1 MKMTYRGRRR
11 LRKLGVFLGITLAV
25 ALVALVCWF
34 LWLGRFVVYSADGAK
49 IRLGETPTF
58 EHGVVALPPEN
69 PTVAVHYNEGEDKVN
84 TSSELTQISG
94 AYATTQ
100 MLVDG
105 VDEVDTAIQALPSG
119 SAVMLDLKSI
129 YGNFYYSTNIPGAT
143 QTDALELE
151 PVDSLIQ
158 RLDKSDRYL
167 IARVPAFRDR
177 SFGLENTNCGL
188 PVSGGYLWA
197 DDENCYW
204 LNPTSSGTLSYLISI
219 AEELRDLGFDE
230 VVFTEFRFPSTDQ
243 IIFDSS
249 LSRSEAL
256 AQAAKVLVSTCATE
270 QFAVSFETDDEEF
283 ALPEGRTRLYLT
295 DVSAAKVQSVLDQS
309 TVPVK
314 ESQLVFITETN
325 DTRFDVGSVIRPLS
339 TAPAE
344 PAP

>member
-11 LRKLGVFLGITLAV
+11 LRKFGIFLGITLAV
-25 ALVALVCWF
+25 ALVVLVCWF
-34 LWLGRFVVYSADGAK
+34 FWLGRFVVYTADGAE
-49 IRLGETPTF
+49 IRMGETPSF
-58 EHGVVALPPEN
+58 EDGVVAVPPEN

-105 VDEVDTAIQALPSG
+105 VDAVDTAIQALPAG

-129 YGNFYYSTNIPGAT
+129 YGNFYYSTNVPGAT
-143 QTDALELE
+143 QTDAVDLDG
-151 PVDSLIQ
+151 VDSLIQ
-158 RLDKSDRYL
+158 RLDRSDLYL

-230 VVFTEFRFPSTDQ
+230 VVFTEFRFPDTNQ

-256 AQAAKVLVSTCATE
+256 AQAAEVLVSSCATE

-295 DVSAAKVQSVLDQS
+295 GVSAAKVQSVLDQS

-339 TAPAE
+339 TAPEE
-344 PAP
+344 PAA